1 MLILVMLMKIK
12 DKKNLLI
19 QIIKGILVFLLFYY
33 SAYIQ
38 LIPIALFNLDIHNIS
53 DSLNV
58 LLSCFSNIVLAIILW
73 FIYRKELKKEWNIF
87 RNKALEN
94 VDIMV
99 KYWVIGLVCMMAS
112 NILISILFKT
122 GQAENEQAVQSMI
135 TALPWAMLIDAGILA
150 PFVEEVVFRKCFR
163 NVFKKGWLF
172 VLVSGLVFGG
182 MHVVTSSSI
191 VGYLFIIPYSCL
203 GISFALMY
211 DKTDTI
217 FTSVFAHMLHNTLLT
232 LISIL

>member
-1 MLILVMLMKIK
+1 MKIN

-19 QIIKGILVFLLFYY
+19 QIIKGIAVFFLFYY

-38 LIPIALFNLDIHNIS
+38 LIPIALFNLDVHNIS

-87 RNKALEN
+87 KSNTLEN
-94 VDIMV
+94 VDTMV
-99 KYWVIGLVCMMAS
+99 KYWVIGLICMMAS
-112 NILISILFKT
+112 NILINMIFKT
-122 GQAENEQAVQSMI
+122 GQAENEQAVQNMI

-150 PFVEEVVFRKCFR
+150 PFIEEIVFRKCFK
-163 NVFKKGWLF
+163 NVFKKGLVF
-172 VLVSGLVFGG
+172 VLISGLVFGG

-211 DKTDTI
+211 DKTNSV

>member
-1 MLILVMLMKIK
+1 MKIK

-19 QIIKGILVFLLFYY
+19 QIVKGIAVFFLFYY

-38 LIPIALFNLDIHNIS
+38 LIPIALFNLDVHNIS

-73 FIYRKELKKEWNIF
+73 FIYRKELKKEWDIF
-87 RNKALEN
+87 KSNTLEN
-94 VDIMV
+94 VDTMV

-112 NILISILFKT
+112 NILINMIFKT
-122 GQAENEQAVQSMI
+122 GQAENEQAVQNMI

-150 PFVEEVVFRKCFR
+150 PFIEEIVFRKCFK
-163 NVFKKGWLF
+163 NVFKKGLVF
-172 VLVSGLVFGG
+172 VLISGLVFGG

-211 DKTDTI
+211 DKTNSV